1 MIINKDAVMVIH
13 NRYFFYGKCHEC
25 HKWSGQLTSPLKR
38 CSRCHL
44 VYYCSIECQK
54 KDWSSHKD
62 LCKINA
68 AKPGGKNIFGSAK
81 EEVANAYDWN
91 YNKFALKRNLK
102 PFEENIF
109 CFPWVFF
116 VCKESYQVLLTRQFG
131 YLCCS
136 LPLEITRFL
145 KYLQMVR

>member
-68 AKPGGKNIFGSAK
+68 AKPGGK
-81 EEVANAYDWN
+81 
-91 YNKFALKRNLK
+91 KFALKRNLK